1 MRIADSRSLRDQHVL
16 ITGGSSGIG
25 LALARQ
31 VVAAGARVSLIARDP
46 GKLAAAQAAIQA
58 GNPGAVVGVYPADV
72 ARQAEVI
79 AALAQAEKAQGA
91 VDVLITSA
99 GVARPGYFEDLPVA
113 VFEQTMAV
121 NYFGTLYPLKSLVPA
136 MRRRGRGAVVLMS
149 SGAGLFGLFGY
160 TSYCPSKFAL
170 RGLAEALRAELE
182 GTGVRIMI
190 SARHRHA
197 DAGRRE
203 SRQAD
208 RNQGNH
214 RRRRTVDGGCRRAV
228 DAGRPRARTLQR
240 DARPANDG
248 AGLVAQ
254 RAGADAPLGVRPH
267 RAPGESQGGAEIRP
281 TLESV
286 GIRPRS
292 DPETSTLSLNQTRQ
306 LQNPS
311 S

>member
-190 SARHRHA
+190 VYPPDTDTPMLADENLAKPIETRAITAGGGLWTA
-197 DAGRRE
+197 DAVARLTLDGLARGRFSVTPGLQMTALAWSHSVLAPMLHWAFDRTA
-203 SRQAD
+203 RQA
-208 RNQGNH
+208 
-214 RRRRTVDGGCRRAV
+214 RAR
-228 DAGRPRARTLQR
+228 AGRK
-240 DARPANDG
+240 
-248 AGLVAQ
+248 
-254 RAGADAPLGVRPH
+254 
-267 RAPGESQGGAEIRP
+267 
-281 TLESV
+281 
-286 GIRPRS
+286 
-292 DPETSTLSLNQTRQ
+292 
-306 LQNPS
+306 
-311 S
+311 